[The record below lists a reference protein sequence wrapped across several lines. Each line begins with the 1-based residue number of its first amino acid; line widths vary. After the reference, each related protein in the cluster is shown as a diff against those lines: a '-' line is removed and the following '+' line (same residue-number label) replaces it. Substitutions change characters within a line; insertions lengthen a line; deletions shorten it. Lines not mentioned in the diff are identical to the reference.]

1 MRLMLGNE
9 RPELLVEVDGEFK
22 ENYFRFWVI
31 NGMWTGE
38 FRNGDIIVNVF
49 DHWPEYALVH
59 YKILCRDQN
68 RLDCCLADYQ
78 TVFDNFHDPNWI
90 APKFESKIEDIDPD
104 SIAF

>member
-9 RPELLVEVDGEFK
+9 RPELLVDVIGEFK
-22 ENYFRFWVI
+22 KNYFRFHVI

-38 FRNGDIIVNVF
+38 FQNGDIII
-49 DHWPEYALVH
+49 DAYPEYATVH
-59 YKILCRDQN
+59 YKILCMDQN
-68 RLDCCLADYQ
+68 RLSCQLADYQ

-90 APKFESKIEDIDPD
+90 APKFQQKIEDIDVD